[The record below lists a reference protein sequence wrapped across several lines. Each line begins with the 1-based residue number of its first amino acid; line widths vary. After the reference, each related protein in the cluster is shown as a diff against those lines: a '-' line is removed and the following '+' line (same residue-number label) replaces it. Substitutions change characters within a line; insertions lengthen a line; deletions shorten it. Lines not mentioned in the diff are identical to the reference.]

1 VSAPPA
7 WYSRGMR
14 AQRRPHTPRGLLSAR
29 VTGAVPF
36 AGTASLAR
44 RRTFTPSSRSD
55 APPRLRRTLRR
66 ATHIAT
72 GRRICGPAA
81 RPAPCCAAPPHRPAR
96 SGGAA
101 ARRAS
106 PRPARSVYP
115 AQGVCCRSPSL
126 CPSPLPLRVTS
137 PCLGLPLA
145 AASLDSPPSAARP
158 QEAGLFKDEI
168 VPMKATMLVTDKE
181 TGETSHKTV
190 RSSHYSRLTFII
202 VDCPALPVARDGL
215 PTFSL
220 LPLSRHSHFLPPPPL
235 LAAASLRCS
244 TRLPSPS
251 PPPPSL
257 RPPAALLPTRGGEQL
272 FFVTMVALISEQR
285 LTRCSRIATSATGPA
300 PRSRPSRG

>member
-1 VSAPPA
+1 
-7 WYSRGMR
+7 MR

-145 AASLDSPPSAARP
+145 AASLDSPPSAARL

-168 VPMKATMLVTDKE
+168 VKMEATMLVTDKE

-215 PTFSL
+215 PTFL
-220 LPLSRHSHFLPPPPL
+220 TAAALPPLPLSPTAASPRRCLSPLLHSPAIAITAATLPPP
-235 LAAASLRCS
+235 SR
-244 TRLPSPS
+244 
-251 PPPPSL
+251 
-257 RPPAALLPTRGGEQL
+257 RPPAHAGRRAIVLRHDG
-272 FFVTMVALISEQR
+272 
-285 LTRCSRIATSATGPA
+285 CSHFASNA
-300 PRSRPSRG
+300 